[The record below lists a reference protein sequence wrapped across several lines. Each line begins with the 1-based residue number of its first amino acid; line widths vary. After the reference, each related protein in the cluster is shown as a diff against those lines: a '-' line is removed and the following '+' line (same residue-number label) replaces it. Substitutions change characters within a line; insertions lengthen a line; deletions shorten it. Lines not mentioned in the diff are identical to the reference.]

1 MIYNIFVFIVGIII
15 IYGINKLFSFKED
28 DFNVIDDASDLDIY
42 IKQSI
47 KELKSEQCNN
57 TLSDVIDYAS
67 KLNFRN
73 NYDKRFIKEL
83 TREEYGNSIL
93 NISNH
98 YENLLNDKMTYD
110 DKIKN
115 YLLKYFIDDIAI

>member
-28 DFNVIDDASDLDIY
+28 DTDVIDDANDLDIY